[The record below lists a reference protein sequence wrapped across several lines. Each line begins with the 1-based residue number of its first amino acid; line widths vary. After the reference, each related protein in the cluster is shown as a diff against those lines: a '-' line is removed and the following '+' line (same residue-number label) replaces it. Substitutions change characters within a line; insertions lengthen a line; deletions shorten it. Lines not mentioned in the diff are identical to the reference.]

1 MIVRNQVAAFHLRKV
16 LHVSVLALLAAM
28 AVPAAAATPE
38 ETARE
43 VLAKSP
49 IIDGHNDT
57 PHQIAAMFDRDFSK
71 FDLTALPADVLAKT
85 HTDIKNAR
93 AGYLGGQYWSVYVDA
108 ALPKH
113 EAVARNIQQIDVVR
127 QMMARYPETFT
138 YAATAAEVEA
148 AMKKGKIASLIG
160 MEGGHSIGGSLEIL
174 RQTYALG
181 ARYMTLTHSLTND
194 WADSATDAPKHNG
207 LSPFGFEVLAEMN
220 HLGMIADISHV
231 SEATMHDVLDKSTA
245 PVLFTH
251 SNAHAVTPHPRNVP
265 DSVLKRLPQNGGVV
279 MVTFVP
285 GFTSAARRQWEYER
299 SAVAGRAKTEFS
311 GNPAGEKAA
320 VDAWIAANPQP
331 KATLAQVADHI
342 DHIRK
347 VAGIDH
353 IGIGGDFG
361 GVDELPVGLENVSTY
376 PALFAELVR
385 RGYAKTDLA
394 KIAQGNVLRVMRGV
408 EKAAGKSF

>member
-1 MIVRNQVAAFHLRKV
+1 MIVRNQVAAFHMRKV

-57 PHQIAAMFDRDFSK
+57 PHQIAELFARDFSK

-113 EAVARNIQQIDVVR
+113 EAVTRNIQQIDVVR
-127 QMMARYPETFT
+127 QMMARYPETF
-138 YAATAAEVEA
+138 AFASTAAEVEA

-160 MEGGHSIGGSLEIL
+160 MEGGHSIGSSLEIL

-181 ARYMTLTHSLTND
+181 ARYMTLTHSLTTD
-194 WADSATDAPKHNG
+194 WADSATDAPKHDG

-251 SNAHAVTPHPRNVP
+251 SNARAITPHPRNVP

-311 GNPAGEKAA
+311 GNPVGEKAA

-408 EKAAGKSF
+408 EKAAGK

>member
-1 MIVRNQVAAFHLRKV
+1 MDVRNQVTAVHMVKF
-16 LHVSVLALLAAM
+16 LHYSVLALLGAITT
-28 AVPAAAATPE
+28 PAAAATPE

-57 PHQIAAMFDRDFSK
+57 PHQIAELFDRDFSK

-85 HTDIKNAR
+85 HTDIKTAR

-113 EAVARNIQQIDVVR
+113 EAVTRTIQQIDVVR

-160 MEGGHSIGGSLEIL
+160 MEGGHSIGSSLEIL

-181 ARYMTLTHSLTND
+181 ARYMTLTHSLTTD
-194 WADSATDAPKHNG
+194 WADSSTDAPKHDG

-251 SNAHAVTPHPRNVP
+251 SNARAITPHPRNVP

-285 GFTSAARRQWEYER
+285 GFTSAERRQWEYAR

-311 GNPAGEKAA
+311 GNPVGEMAT

-347 VAGIDH
+347 VAGVDH

-385 RGYAKTDLA
+385 RGYSKADLA

-408 EKAAGKSF
+408 EKAART